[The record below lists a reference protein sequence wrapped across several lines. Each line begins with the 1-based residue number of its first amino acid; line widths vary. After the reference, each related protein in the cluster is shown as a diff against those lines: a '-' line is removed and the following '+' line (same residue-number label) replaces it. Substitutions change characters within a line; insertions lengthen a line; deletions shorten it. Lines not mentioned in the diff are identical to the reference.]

1 MGTDFKSLI
10 RNIPDYPKP
19 GINFKDITPLLLNSG
34 FMQKACEKMADP
46 FSADS
51 IDFVVGIEARG
62 FLFGLPV
69 SLILKAGF
77 IPVRKSG
84 KLPGETIREEY
95 SLEYGTDVLEMHR
108 GQLKTGS
115 KVLIV
120 DDLLASGGTVSA
132 TLKLAEKEGG
142 KVIGFSFLIEL
153 SFLKGRE
160 KLEGKKIFSLI
171 TYEGE

>member
-1 MGTDFKSLI
+1 MI

-19 GINFKDITPLLLNSG
+19 GINFKDITPLLLDPG
-34 FMQKACEKMADP
+34 FTQKACERMAEP

-51 IDFVVGIEARG
+51 IDYVVGVEARG

-77 IPVRKSG
+77 IPVRKPG
-84 KLPGETIREEY
+84 KLPGETISEEY
-95 SLEYGTDVLEMHR
+95 SLEYGTDALEMHK
-108 GQLKTGS
+108 GQLKKGS

-120 DDLLASGGTVSA
+120 DDLLASGGTGSA
-132 TLKLAEKEGG
+132 ALKLAEKEGG

-160 KLEGKKIFSLI
+160 KLEGRKFFSLI
-171 TYEGE
+171 TYKGE